1 MEAPDKK
8 EIRRSVL
15 AIRRSMTD
23 RDVLCRSREIF
34 QRVADMDAYRQAETV
49 FVYMDH
55 KHEVMTGEFIEKT
68 LSDGKKVAV
77 PRVEGDRMHF
87 WYISSTAD
95 CTPGIMGIP
104 EPYAGEKNGRRL
116 RRADA
121 DETAL
126 MILPGL
132 AFDGERHRVGY
143 GGGYYDRYL
152 AEHPLHPTV
161 AVAFDD
167 QLFDHV
173 PCSAH
178 DIRPQVIVTPTR
190 VYLT

>member
-68 LSDGKKVAV
+68 LSDGKKVAAPLV
-77 PRVEGDRMHF
+77 
-87 WYISSTAD
+87 
-95 CTPGIMGIP
+95 
-104 EPYAGEKNGRRL
+104 KNGTMMFRFFTL
-116 RRADA
+116 S
-121 DETAL
+121 DELEDGQFGYPSPMQERKTA
-126 MILPGL
+126 G
-132 AFDGERHRVGY
+132 DS
-143 GGGYYDRYL
+143 GG
-152 AEHPLHPTV
+152 
-161 AVAFDD
+161 
-167 QLFDHV
+167 Q
-173 PCSAH
+173 
-178 DIRPQVIVTPTR
+178 TPTR
-190 VYLT
+190 LHS